1 MTLRYPTIGNGY
13 VPKKDL
19 KVNLATIANKK
30 RGLKAYNS
38 NWSHKNNADP
48 M

>member
-1 MTLRYPTIGNGY
+1 MFQRKIW
-13 VPKKDL
+13 KF
-19 KVNLATIANKK
+19 ANKK